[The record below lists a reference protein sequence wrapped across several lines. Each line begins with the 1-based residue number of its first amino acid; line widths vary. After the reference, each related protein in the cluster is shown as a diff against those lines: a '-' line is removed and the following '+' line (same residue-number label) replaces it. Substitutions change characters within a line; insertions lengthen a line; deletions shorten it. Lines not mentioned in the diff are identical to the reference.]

1 MKNDIGLLSIN
12 TLRVLSVDMVERA
25 KSGHPGMPL
34 GAAPMAFT
42 LFSRFLRHNPS
53 NSKWFNR
60 DRFVLSAG
68 HGCALLYSLLHLYG
82 YKISMDDLKKFRQFG
97 SVTPGHPE
105 YGLTDG
111 VEATTG
117 PLGQGFAMG
126 VGMAM
131 AEKSL
136 ADCFNRKG
144 FPVIDHYTYA
154 IVSDGDLMEGVA
166 SEAASLAGTLKL
178 GKLIYLYDDNDIS
191 IEGKTSLAFTENVG
205 ERFDAYGWHV
215 QKVKDGNNIEDIE
228 KAIARARDEKARP
241 SLVII
246 STRIGYGSPKE
257 GKASVH
263 GEPLGAEDAKKT
275 REFFGFAG
283 APEFYVPEE
292 VRRYF
297 GELAKKGAENEKK
310 WTAVFDEYKKAYP
323 KEAALLEK
331 YIKAD
336 VNSELIG
343 SLAFF
348 EPVEGG
354 IATRT
359 ASGKVMNLIENYMT
373 EFIGGSADL
382 APSTK
387 TELSGC
393 GSFGIAGRCSRN
405 IHFGVREHAM
415 GAIINGMALHGGLIP
430 YAATFLSF
438 LDYMRE
444 PVRLA
449 AMMKTHSIFVF
460 THDSIGLGEDGPTHQ
475 PVEHISSLRLVPDLT
490 VIRPADANETVAAW
504 YWAITAKKPVALIFT
519 RQNVPV
525 LDTKKSALFEGVLK
539 GAYVLSEPNGVPD
552 VIIIATGSEVHAAL
566 EAQEI
571 LAKRNIKARIVSM
584 PSYEIFISQDMNY
597 RNSVIPPYM
606 KRRVIV
612 EAGSTAFWRGLAG
625 DKGEVIGVDRFGASA
640 PGAVVLEKYG
650 ITARNIADT
659 AEKVLKKE
667 DL

>member
-1 MKNDIGLLSIN
+1 
-12 TLRVLSVDMVERA
+12 
-25 KSGHPGMPL
+25 
-34 GAAPMAFT
+34 
-42 LFSRFLRHNPS
+42 
-53 NSKWFNR
+53 
-60 DRFVLSAG
+60 
-68 HGCALLYSLLHLYG
+68 
-82 YKISMDDLKKFRQFG
+82 
-97 SVTPGHPE
+97 
-105 YGLTDG
+105 
-111 VEATTG
+111 
-117 PLGQGFAMG
+117 
-126 VGMAM
+126 
-131 AEKSL
+131 
-136 ADCFNRKG
+136 
-144 FPVIDHYTYA
+144 
-154 IVSDGDLMEGVA
+154 
-166 SEAASLAGTLKL
+166 
-178 GKLIYLYDDNDIS
+178 
-191 IEGKTSLAFTENVG
+191 
-205 ERFDAYGWHV
+205 
-215 QKVKDGNNIEDIE
+215 
-228 KAIARARDEKARP
+228 
-241 SLVII
+241 
-246 STRIGYGSPKE
+246 
-257 GKASVH
+257 
-263 GEPLGAEDAKKT
+263 
-275 REFFGFAG
+275 
-283 APEFYVPEE
+283 
-292 VRRYF
+292 F